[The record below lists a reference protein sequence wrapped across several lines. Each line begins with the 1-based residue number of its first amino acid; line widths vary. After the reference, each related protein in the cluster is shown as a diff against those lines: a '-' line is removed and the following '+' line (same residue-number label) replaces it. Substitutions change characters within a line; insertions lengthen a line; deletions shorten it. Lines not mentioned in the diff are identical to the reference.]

1 MKKTS
6 SKIYLVTLFVIIVLG
21 LACEPQPTNKVVN
34 PNITNNNSSNSI
46 TINNLNN
53 SNGNAN
59 ISNTNSINE
68 TGAVIETKE
77 PEQYQATVTLKLE
90 TSGNQSQTMPPLK
103 AEVSRNGQDRRTE
116 FALPNGEKI
125 IYLDK
130 NGKQFVISPDRKQY
144 AEINR
149 ESVGFEVRRLLMP
162 EQIVNQL
169 KNVKGIEKVGEEKID
184 GRDAVKYRYAATTNT
199 QTKAGNVETESY
211 FLVDKETGLPL
222 RSETVSES
230 QTGNVQGINGLRIV
244 TELKNIRTESPTEL
258 FAEPTDF
265 KKVEPEQIRQ
275 QVNTLFSAAVAIIG
289 QLLKTAQTTSTPIA
303 SPKP

>member
-1 MKKTS
+1 MKKTT

-21 LACEPQPTNKVVN
+21 LACEPQPSNKVVN
-34 PNITNNNSSNSI
+34 ANITNSNSI
-46 TINNLNN
+46 N
-53 SNGNAN
+53 SNTSIDTNNYINAN
-59 ISNTNSINE
+59 LTNKTANNE
-68 TGAVIETKE
+68 TSTVIETKE

-144 AEINR
+144 AELNR

-169 KNVKGIEKVGEEKID
+169 KNVKGIEKVGEDKID

-230 QTGNVQGINGLRIV
+230 QSGNVQGINGLRIV
-244 TELKNIRTESPTEL
+244 TELKNIRTESPAEL

-303 SPKP
+303 SPNP